1 MRSVGHNQA
10 RGVKNIQLFERG
22 VCFGTAEGRKNPK
35 ERMLL
40 SGVMCGSFVNPG
52 WNQEAVELDFFD
64 AKGAVENLLREL
76 CVGKVRFRA
85 LEADDA
91 PWLQPGRAAE
101 VLSGGRVLGWI
112 GEIHPLA
119 CAAFEAQGPVAA
131 FELEVS
137 ALQGAASDQRPYVD
151 VPTFPAVEVD
161 LAIVVDEDVTNERIV
176 QCITSAGKQLLESV
190 SLFDVYRDPIR
201 VGLGKKSMAYR
212 LSYRAADRTLTSEEV
227 DKAHA
232 KVVKKLTGATGGEIR
247 G

>member
-1 MRSVGHNQA
+1 M
-10 RGVKNIQLFERG
+10 
-22 VCFGTAEGRKNPK
+22 
-35 ERMLL
+35 
-40 SGVMCGSFVNPG
+40 
-52 WNQEAVELDFFD
+52 
-64 AKGAVENLLREL
+64 
-76 CVGKVRFRA
+76 
-85 LEADDA
+85 
-91 PWLQPGRAAE
+91 
-101 VLSGGRVLGWI
+101 
-112 GEIHPLA
+112 
-119 CAAFEAQGPVAA
+119 AA